1 MNSNRITVDE
11 MLRMNTRQQAMDL
24 LKRLSKQGYKYVTRD
39 PESEWL
45 LCFSL
50 KPKKYMDG
58 NFWGYVNEDATG
70 VLMAR
75 GFKNTDI
82 NEIRWSNRSPTLINE
97 FLNDEIIMTG

>member
-1 MNSNRITVDE
+1 MDYKRVTGDE
-11 MLRMNTRQQAMDL
+11 MLRMNTRQQSIDL

-39 PESEWL
+39 LESEWL
-45 LCFSL
+45 ICFSL

-58 NFWGYVNEDATG
+58 CFWGYVNENAPG

-82 NEIRWSNRSPTLINE
+82 NEIRWSNRSPTVISD
-97 FLNDEIIMTG
+97 FLSNEIILTG